1 MQMWLM
7 QGSKLSNTGIS
18 FMWKFDEF
26 GEEFYVYIVPYL
38 SDVKIRFFRTFK
50 SLKFLQQIYM

>member
-18 FMWKFDEF
+18 FMWKLEEF

-38 SDVKIRFFRTFK
+38 SDVKIRFFRTFN

>member
-1 MQMWLM
+1 MQKCMVNARFRTWQYIIQFM
-7 QGSKLSNTGIS
+7 QL
-18 FMWKFDEF
+18 KFEELR
-26 GEEFYVYIVPYL
+26 EEFYIVPYL